1 MAQSSAGLMEGQQSL
16 LRNVCAAAFT
26 PAAVVVESLV
36 QKGPQK
42 TAATGTRTGVSTG
55 GEGAGDPP

>member
-1 MAQSSAGLMEGQQSL
+1 MEGQQSL
-16 LRNVCAAAFT
+16 LRNACAAAFT

-42 TAATGTRTGVSTG
+42 TPAATVTRTGVSAG
-55 GEGAGDPP
+55 GEGASDPP